1 MEIIHI
7 VTFFLLGLGLMFLS
21 VTAYLIFHIRPFQH
35 VLETQG
41 TVIGFVKRR
50 VKHGKAY
57 APLVRFV
64 ALNGQEV
71 TITGMI
77 NSKPPAYQIGQIVT
91 VVYPPHQPEQAR
103 IKGEAR
109 LFLFAFSVA
118 SILLIGSGMLLG
130 VMSLLALP

>member
-1 MEIIHI
+1 
-7 VTFFLLGLGLMFLS
+7 MFLS
-21 VTAYLIFHIRPFQH
+21 ATAYIFFHIRPFQH
-35 VLETQG
+35 GLETQG

-77 NSKPPAYQIGQIVT
+77 NSEPPAYQIGQIVT

-103 IKGEAR
+103 IKGEGK

-130 VMSLLALP
+130 VMSLFALP